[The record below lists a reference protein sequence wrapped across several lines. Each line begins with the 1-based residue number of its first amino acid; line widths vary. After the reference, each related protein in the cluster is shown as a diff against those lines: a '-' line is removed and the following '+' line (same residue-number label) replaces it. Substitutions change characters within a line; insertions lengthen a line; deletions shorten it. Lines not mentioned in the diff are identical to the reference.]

1 MVRVSADSLVE
12 LRKRRSAKWR
22 TFAEDVLPL
31 PVAEM
36 DYPIAKPIRDVVIDM
51 VKRSDTGYSGIAPE
65 LPQAFANYAQR
76 NWNWTVNKDQF
87 YLTTDVGVAGVEV
100 LRLWTE
106 PGDKVVINT
115 PVYLNFFTWI
125 KEAKCEA
132 VDVPLNHVGDEWSLD
147 LAGLEDAFAAG
158 AKAYILCHPH
168 NPVGYVFTLD
178 ELEKIAE
185 LAKKY
190 SVLVIS
196 DEIHAPLMF
205 SGTKFIPYLNV
216 SETAR
221 ETGLCIT
228 SASKSWNLA
237 GLKCAQIVADNS
249 TINDRLL
256 KLPIASPW
264 RSSLL
269 GVWASIAA
277 YNQGEPWLKAVLKNV
292 DENRHYL
299 NKLLKKHLPKAKYTV
314 PQSTYLAWIDLSAY
328 GHEEVSTL
336 LLDKGRVALSGG
348 TDFGGVGKDFVRLN
362 LATSKE
368 IIKEAVLR
376 MASVLED

>member
-22 TFAEDVLPL
+22 TFPEDVLPL

-36 DYPIAKPIRDVVIDM
+36 DYPIAKPIRDVLVDM

-76 NWNWTVNKDQF
+76 NWNWTVNKEQF
-87 YLTTDVGVAGVEV
+87 YLATDVGVAGVEV

-106 PGDKVVINT
+106 PGDKVVVNT
-115 PVYLNFFTWI
+115 PVYLNFFSWI
-125 KEAKCEA
+125 KEAKCEV
-132 VDVPLNHVGDEWSLD
+132 VDVPLTHLGIEWALD
-147 LAGLEDAFAAG
+147 LTALEEAFAAG
-158 AKAYILCHPH
+158 VKAYILCHPH
-168 NPVGYVFTLD
+168 NPVGHVFTMD

-190 SVLVIS
+190 NVLVIS
-196 DEIHAPLMF
+196 DEIHAPLVF
-205 SGTKFIPYLNV
+205 KEAKFIPYLNV
-216 SETAR
+216 SDTAR

-237 GLKCAQIVADNS
+237 GLKCAQIVADNEA
-249 TINDRLL
+249 INDRLL
-256 KLPIASPW
+256 QLPIASPW

-277 YNQGEPWLKAVLKNV
+277 YNQGEPWLNAVLKNI

-299 NKLLKKHLPKAKYTV
+299 AKLLKKHLPKAKYTV
-314 PQSTYLAWIDLSAY
+314 PDSTYLAWIDLSAY
-328 GHEEVSTL
+328 GQENVSAL
-336 LLDKGRVALSGG
+336 LLDKGRVALSNG
-348 TDFGGVGKDFVRLN
+348 TDFGGIGKDFVRLN

-368 IIKEAVLR
+368 ILRDAVLR

>member
-1 MVRVSADSLVE
+1 MVRVSADSLEV
-12 LRKRRSAKWR
+12 LRKRTSAKWR
-22 TFAEDVLPL
+22 TFPEDVLPL

-36 DYPIAKPIRDVVIDM
+36 DFPIAKPIRGVLIDM
-51 VKRSDTGYSGIAPE
+51 IKRRDTGYSGIAPE
-65 LPQAFANYAQR
+65 LPQAFANYAKR
-76 NWNWTVNKDQF
+76 NWDWTVNKDQF
-87 YLTTDVGVAGVEV
+87 YLATDVGVAGVEV
-100 LRLWTE
+100 LRLWTQ

-115 PVYLNFFTWI
+115 PVYLNFVTWI
-125 KEAKCEA
+125 KEAKCEV
-132 VDVPLNHVGDEWSLD
+132 VDVPLTNLGDEWALN

-168 NPVGYVFTLD
+168 NPVGNVFTLD

-190 SVLVIS
+190 NVLVIS
-196 DEIHAPLMF
+196 DEIHAPLVF
-205 SGTKFIPYLNV
+205 SEANFVPYLNV
-216 SETAR
+216 SDTAR

-228 SASKSWNLA
+228 SASKAWNLA

-249 TINDRLL
+249 AINDRLL
-256 KLPIASPW
+256 QLPISSPW

-277 YNQGEPWLKAVLKNV
+277 YNQGEPWLKAVLKNI
-292 DENRHYL
+292 DDNRHYL
-299 NKLLKKHLPKAKYTV
+299 AKLLKKHLPKAKYSV
-314 PQSTYLAWIDLSAY
+314 PNSTYLAWIDLSAY
-328 GHEEVSTL
+328 GQEEVAKL
-336 LLDKGRVALSGG
+336 LLDKGRVALSNGV
-348 TDFGGVGKDFVRLN
+348 DFGGAGKDFVRFN

>member
-1 MVRVSADSLVE
+1 MVRVSADSLEV
-12 LRKRRSAKWR
+12 LRKRTSAKWR
-22 TFAEDVLPL
+22 TFPEDVLPL

-36 DYPIAKPIRDVVIDM
+36 DFPIAKPIRDVLIDM
-51 VKRSDTGYSGIAPE
+51 IKRSDTGYSGIAPE
-65 LPQAFANYAQR
+65 LPQAFANYAKR
-76 NWNWTVNKDQF
+76 NWDWTVNKDQF
-87 YLTTDVGVAGVEV
+87 YLATDVGVAGVEV
-100 LRLWTE
+100 IRLWTE
-106 PGDKVVINT
+106 PGDKVVVNS

-132 VDVPLNHVGDEWSLD
+132 VDVPLLQLGDDWALD
-147 LAGLEDAFAAG
+147 LTALENAFAAG

-168 NPVGYVFTLD
+168 NPVGHIFTLD

-190 SVLVIS
+190 NVLVIS
-196 DEIHAPLMF
+196 DEIHAPLIF
-205 SGTKFIPYLNV
+205 SKAKFIPYLNV
-216 SETAR
+216 SDTAR

-228 SASKSWNLA
+228 SASKAWNLA

-249 TINDRLL
+249 AINDRLL
-256 KLPIASPW
+256 QLPIASPW
-264 RSSLL
+264 RTSLL

-277 YNQGEPWLKAVLKNV
+277 YNQGEPWLKAVINNV
-292 DENRHYL
+292 DDNRHYL
-299 NKLLKKHLPKAKYTV
+299 AKLLKKHLPKAKYTV
-314 PQSTYLAWIDLSAY
+314 PNSTYLAWIDLSAY
-328 GHEEVSTL
+328 GQENVAAL
-336 LLDKGRVALSGG
+336 LLDKGRVALSNG
-348 TDFGGVGKDFVRLN
+348 TDFGGVGKDFVRFN

>member
-1 MVRVSADSLVE
+1 MVRVSADSLSE
-12 LRKRRSAKWR
+12 LRNRRSAKWR
-22 TFAEDVLPL
+22 TFPEDVLPL

-36 DYPIAKPIRDVVIDM
+36 DYPIAKPIRDVLIDM

-65 LPQAFANYAQR
+65 LPQAFANYAKR
-76 NWNWTVNKDQF
+76 NWDWAVNKDQF

-100 LRLWTE
+100 LRLWTS

-125 KEAKCEA
+125 TEVNCEA
-132 VDVPLNHVGDEWSLD
+132 VDVPLNHLGDEWALD
-147 LAGLEDAFAAG
+147 LDGLEDAFAAG

-168 NPVGYVFTLD
+168 NPVGHVFTFD

-185 LAKKY
+185 LANKY
-190 SVLVIS
+190 GVLVIS
-196 DEIHAPLMF
+196 DEIHAPLTF
-205 SGTKFIPYLNV
+205 AESNFIPYLNV
-216 SETAR
+216 SDTAR

-249 TINDRLL
+249 EINDRLAL
-256 KLPIASPW
+256 LPISSPW
-264 RSSLL
+264 RSSLF

-277 YNQGEPWLKAVLKNV
+277 YNQGEPWLKAVLDNI
-292 DENRHYL
+292 DTNRHYL
-299 NKLLKKHLPKAKYTV
+299 AKLLKKHLPKARYSL
-314 PQSTYLAWIDLSAY
+314 PHSTYLAWIDLSAY
-328 GHEEVSTL
+328 GQDDVAKL
-336 LLDKGRVALSGG
+336 LLEKGRVALSNGA
-348 TDFGGVGKDFVRLN
+348 DFGGAGKDFVRLN

-368 IIKEAVLR
+368 IIKDAVIR

>member
-1 MVRVSADSLVE
+1 MVKVSADSLEV
-12 LRKRRSAKWR
+12 LRKRTSAKWR
-22 TFAEDVLPL
+22 TFPEDVLPL

-36 DYPIAKPIRDVVIDM
+36 DFPIAKPIRNVLIDM
-51 VKRSDTGYSGIAPE
+51 IKRSDTGYSGIAPE
-65 LPQAFANYAQR
+65 LPQAFANYAKR
-76 NWNWTVNKDQF
+76 NWDWTVNKDQF
-87 YLTTDVGVAGVEV
+87 YLATDVGVAGVEV
-100 LRLWTE
+100 LRLWTQ

-125 KEAKCEA
+125 KEAKCEV
-132 VDVPLNHVGDEWSLD
+132 VDVPLTHLGDEWALN

-168 NPVGYVFTLD
+168 NPVGIVFTLD

-190 SVLVIS
+190 NVLVIS
-196 DEIHAPLMF
+196 DEIHAPLTF
-205 SGTKFIPYLNV
+205 SEAKFVPYLKV
-216 SETAR
+216 SDTAR

-228 SASKSWNLA
+228 SASKAWNLA

-256 KLPIASPW
+256 QLPLASPW
-264 RSSLL
+264 RTSLL

-277 YNQGEPWLKAVLKNV
+277 YNQGEPWLKAVLKNI
-292 DENRHYL
+292 DDNRHYL
-299 NKLLKKHLPKAKYTV
+299 AKLLKKHLPKAKYTV
-314 PQSTYLAWIDLSAY
+314 PNSTYLAWIDLSAY
-328 GHEEVSTL
+328 GQEEVAKL
-336 LLDKGRVALSGG
+336 LLDKGRVAVSNGV
-348 TDFGGVGKDFVRLN
+348 DFGGAGKDFVRLN

-368 IIKEAVLR
+368 IIKEAVIR

>member
-1 MVRVSADSLVE
+1 MVKVSADSLEV
-12 LRKRRSAKWR
+12 LRKRTSAKWR
-22 TFAEDVLPL
+22 TFPEDVLPL

-36 DYPIAKPIRDVVIDM
+36 DFPIAKPIRDVLIDM
-51 VKRSDTGYSGIAPE
+51 IKRSDTGYSGIAPE
-65 LPQAFANYAQR
+65 LPQAFANYAKR
-76 NWNWTVNKDQF
+76 TWDWAVNKDQF
-87 YLTTDVGVAGVEV
+87 YLATDVGVAGVEV
-100 LRLWTE
+100 LRLWTQ

-125 KEAKCEA
+125 KEAKCEV
-132 VDVPLNHVGDEWSLD
+132 VDVPLTHLGDEWALD
-147 LAGLEDAFAAG
+147 LTGLEHAFADG

-168 NPVGYVFTLD
+168 NPVGIVFTLD

-190 SVLVIS
+190 NVLVIS
-196 DEIHAPLMF
+196 DEIHAPLIF
-205 SGTKFIPYLNV
+205 SEAKFIPYLNV
-216 SETAR
+216 SDTAR

-228 SASKSWNLA
+228 SASKAWNLA

-249 TINDRLL
+249 AINDRLL
-256 KLPIASPW
+256 QLPIASPW

-292 DENRHYL
+292 DDNRHYL
-299 NKLLKKHLPKAKYTV
+299 AKLLKKHLPKAKYTV
-314 PQSTYLAWIDLSAY
+314 PNSTYLAWIDLSAY
-328 GHEEVSTL
+328 GQEEVTKL
-336 LLDKGRVALSGG
+336 LLDKGRVAVSNGV
-348 TDFGGVGKDFVRLN
+348 DFGGAGKDFVRLN

-368 IIKEAVLR
+368 IIKEAVIR

>member
-1 MVRVSADSLVE
+1 
-12 LRKRRSAKWR
+12 
-22 TFAEDVLPL
+22 
-31 PVAEM
+31 
-36 DYPIAKPIRDVVIDM
+36 
-51 VKRSDTGYSGIAPE
+51 
-65 LPQAFANYAQR
+65 
-76 NWNWTVNKDQF
+76 
-87 YLTTDVGVAGVEV
+87 
-100 LRLWTE
+100 
-106 PGDKVVINT
+106 
-115 PVYLNFFTWI
+115 LNFFTWI

-132 VDVPLNHVGDEWSLD
+132 VDVPLAHLGNEWALD
-147 LAGLEDAFAAG
+147 LAALEDAFAAG

-168 NPVGYVFTLD
+168 NPVGHVFTLD

-190 SVLVIS
+190 NVLVIS
-196 DEIHAPLMF
+196 DEIHAPLVF
-205 SGTKFIPYLNV
+205 KEAKFIPYLNV
-216 SETAR
+216 SDTAR

-249 TINDRLL
+249 AINDRLL
-256 KLPIASPW
+256 QLPIASPW

-277 YNQGEPWLKAVLKNV
+277 YNQGEPWLKAVLGNI
-292 DENRHYL
+292 DDNRHYL
-299 NKLLKKHLPKAKYTV
+299 AKLLKKHLPKAKYTV
-314 PQSTYLAWIDLSAY
+314 PNSTYLAWIDLSAY
-328 GHEEVSTL
+328 GQEDVAAL
-336 LLDKGRVALSGG
+336 LLDKGRVALSNG

-368 IIKEAVLR
+368 ILKDAVLR

>member
-1 MVRVSADSLVE
+1 MVRVSADSLSE
-12 LRKRRSAKWR
+12 LRNRRSAKWR
-22 TFAEDVLPL
+22 TFPEDVLPL

-36 DYPIAKPIRDVVIDM
+36 DYPIAKPIRDVLIDM

-65 LPQAFANYAQR
+65 LPKAFANYAKR
-76 NWNWTVNKDQF
+76 NWDWTVNKDQF

-100 LRLWTE
+100 LRLWTS

-125 KEAKCEA
+125 KEVNCEA
-132 VDVPLNHVGDEWSLD
+132 VDVPLKHLGDEWALD

-168 NPVGYVFTLD
+168 NPVGHVFTFD

-190 SVLVIS
+190 GVLVIS
-196 DEIHAPLMF
+196 DEIHAPLTF
-205 SGTKFIPYLNV
+205 AESNFIPYLNV
-216 SETAR
+216 SDTAR

-237 GLKCAQIVADNS
+237 GLTCAQIVADNS
-249 TINDRLL
+249 EINDRLAL
-256 KLPIASPW
+256 LPISSPW
-264 RSSLL
+264 RSSLF

-277 YNQGEPWLKAVLKNV
+277 YNQGEPWLKAVLDNI
-292 DENRHYL
+292 DTNRHYL
-299 NKLLKKHLPKAKYTV
+299 AKLLKKRLPKARYSL
-314 PQSTYLAWIDLSAY
+314 PHSTYLAWIDLSAY
-328 GHEEVSTL
+328 GQDDVAKL
-336 LLDKGRVALSGG
+336 LLEKGRVALSNGV
-348 TDFGGVGKDFVRLN
+348 DFGGAGKDFVRLN

-368 IIKEAVLR
+368 IIKDAVIR
-376 MASVLED
+376 MASVLEN

>member
-1 MVRVSADSLVE
+1 MVRVSAESLVE

-22 TFAEDVLPL
+22 SFPEDVLPL

-36 DYPIAKPIRDVVIDM
+36 DYPIAKPIRDVLIDM

-87 YLTTDVGVAGVEV
+87 YLATDVGVAGVEV
-100 LRLWTE
+100 LRLWTQ

-125 KEAKCEA
+125 KEAKCEV
-132 VDVPLNHVGDEWSLD
+132 VDVPLNHLGDEWSLD
-147 LAGLEDAFAAG
+147 LASLEDAFSAG

-168 NPVGYVFTLD
+168 NPVGHVFTLD

-190 SVLVIS
+190 GVLVIS

-205 SGTKFIPYLNV
+205 SGAKFIPYLNV
-216 SETAR
+216 SDTAR

-237 GLKCAQIVADNS
+237 GLKCAQIVADNAV
-249 TINDRLL
+249 INDRLL
-256 KLPIASPW
+256 QLPISSPW
-264 RSSLL
+264 RTSLF

-277 YNQGEPWLKAVLKNV
+277 YNQGEPWLNAVLKNI

-299 NKLLKKHLPKAKYTV
+299 GKLLKKHLPKAKYTV
-314 PQSTYLAWIDLSAY
+314 PDATYLAWIDLSAY
-328 GHEEVSTL
+328 GQEDVATL
-336 LLDKGRVALSGG
+336 LLDKGRVALSNG

-368 IIKEAVLR
+368 ILKDAVLR

>member
-106 PGDKVVINT
+106 PEDKVVINT

>member
-1 MVRVSADSLVE
+1 MVRVSADSLEV
-12 LRKRRSAKWR
+12 LRKRTSAKWR
-22 TFAEDVLPL
+22 TFPEDVLPL

-36 DYPIAKPIRDVVIDM
+36 DFPIAKPIRDVLIDM
-51 VKRSDTGYSGIAPE
+51 IKRSDTGYSGIAPE
-65 LPQAFANYAQR
+65 LPQAFANYAKR
-76 NWNWTVNKDQF
+76 NWDWTVNKDQF
-87 YLTTDVGVAGVEV
+87 YLATDVGVAGVEV
-100 LRLWTE
+100 IRLWTE
-106 PGDKVVINT
+106 PGDKVVVNS

-132 VDVPLNHVGDEWSLD
+132 VDVPLLQLGDDWALD
-147 LAGLEDAFAAG
+147 LTALENAFAAG

-168 NPVGYVFTLD
+168 NPVGHIFTLD

-190 SVLVIS
+190 NVLVIS
-196 DEIHAPLMF
+196 DEIHAPLIF
-205 SGTKFIPYLNV
+205 SKAKFIPYLNV
-216 SETAR
+216 SDTAR

-228 SASKSWNLA
+228 SASKAWNLA

-249 TINDRLL
+249 AINDRLL
-256 KLPIASPW
+256 QLPIASPW
-264 RSSLL
+264 RTSLL

-277 YNQGEPWLKAVLKNV
+277 YNQGEPWLKAVINNI
-292 DENRHYL
+292 DDNRHYL
-299 NKLLKKHLPKAKYTV
+299 AKLLKKHLPKAKYTV
-314 PQSTYLAWIDLSAY
+314 PNSTYLAWIDLSAY
-328 GHEEVSTL
+328 GQENVAAL
-336 LLDKGRVALSGG
+336 LLDKGRVALSNG
-348 TDFGGVGKDFVRLN
+348 TDFGGVGKDFVRFN

>member
-1 MVRVSADSLVE
+1 MVKVSADSLVE

-22 TFAEDVLPL
+22 SFPEDVLPL

-36 DYPIAKPIRDVVIDM
+36 DFPIAKPIRDVLIDM

-65 LPQAFANYAQR
+65 LPIAFANYAQR

-87 YLTTDVGVAGVEV
+87 YLATDVGVAGVEV

-132 VDVPLNHVGDEWSLD
+132 VDVPLNHLGDEWSLD
-147 LAGLEDAFAAG
+147 LAALEDAFAAG

-168 NPVGYVFTLD
+168 NPVGHIFTLD

-190 SVLVIS
+190 EVMVIS
-196 DEIHAPLMF
+196 DEIHAPLIF
-205 SGTKFIPYLNV
+205 NETKFVPYLNV
-216 SETAR
+216 SDTAR
-221 ETGLCIT
+221 ETGVCIT
-228 SASKSWNLA
+228 SASKAWNLA
-237 GLKCAQIVADNS
+237 GLKCAQIVADNAA
-249 TINDRLL
+249 INDRLAS
-256 KLPIASPW
+256 LPFSSPW
-264 RSSLL
+264 RTSLL

-277 YNQGEPWLKAVLKNV
+277 YNQGEPWLKAVLKNL
-292 DENRHYL
+292 DYNRHYL
-299 NKLLKKHLPKAKYTV
+299 DKLLKKHLPKAKYSI
-314 PQSTYLAWIDLSAY
+314 PRCTYLAWIDLSAY
-328 GHEEVSTL
+328 GQEDVAAL
-336 LLDKGRVALSGG
+336 LLDKGRVALSNGA
-348 TDFGGVGKDFVRLN
+348 DFGEVGKDFVRLN

-368 IIKEAVLR
+368 IIKDAVLR
-376 MASVLED
+376 MASVLEG